1 VDLQSTAG
9 GVFMEEE
16 REFELTCYV
25 CWDFIG
31 CTDNEEEAKRI
42 QYCSMCEGTT
52 IKEQLFIKEDL
63 LEDLLEDYK
72 ETKEDITD
80 LIEERKELT
89 DEEEIEGNESSLEF
103 LQHVIKEE
111 KTKQIKLLQTQ
122 IRRLKKKL

>member
-1 VDLQSTAG
+1 
-9 GVFMEEE
+9 
-16 REFELTCYV
+16 
-25 CWDFIG
+25 
-31 CTDNEEEAKRI
+31 
-42 QYCSMCEGTT
+42 
-52 IKEQLFIKEDL
+52 L

-111 KTKQIKLLQTQ
+111 KQQIKLLQNTN
-122 IRRLKKKL
+122 KKIEKKTVMFLFLVEENVVTNDFI

>member
-1 VDLQSTAG
+1 MDVFRVDLQSTAG

-63 LEDLLEDYK
+63 LEDLLLEDYK

-103 LQHVIKEE
+103 FTTRYQRR
-111 KTKQIKLLQTQ
+111 KTTN
-122 IRRLKKKL
+122 